1 MGTYT
6 YVYGCVIFGYG
17 FCTRYK
23 YDNAKVGAC
32 LRFPKYLLN
41 ILLTHTIRKYKKM
54 AGQNTFQIL
63 LLNDA
68 NMIGQGGAS
77 EWRVHSS
84 LIFENHKLVEISNN
98 SNTI

>member
-1 MGTYT
+1 
-6 YVYGCVIFGYG
+6 
-17 FCTRYK
+17 
-23 YDNAKVGAC
+23 
-32 LRFPKYLLN
+32 
-41 ILLTHTIRKYKKM
+41 M